1 MIAHLSHIAVISFFW
16 GVLFLVIYAMKLTI
30 EGK

>member
-1 MIAHLSHIAVISFFW
+1 MIAHIAVLSFFW
-16 GVLFLVIYAMKLTI
+16 GVLLLVIYAMKLTI